1 MIFDLGIDE
10 QILVGSWL
18 DKQGRMEM
26 DEVSARIEFLIR
38 NRLDRIGA
46 SGDGWDVLF
55 VDRNDG
61 RFWELSYPDSAS
73 HGGGAPILKV
83 IDAAAVKKKYG
94 LS

>member
-1 MIFDLGIDE
+1 MILDLEKDE
-10 QILVGSWL
+10 QILVGHWL
-18 DKQGRMEM
+18 DRQGRVEM

-46 SGDGWDVLF
+46 SGDGWDILF

-61 RFWELSYPDSAS
+61 RFWELSYPDSTS
-73 HGGGAPILKV
+73 HGGGAPMLKAL
-83 IDAAAVKKKYG
+83 DAAAVKKKYG